1 MAKRFYTVLIL
12 SDATARAKKLHLS
25 KPVVAAAGAGAGLLI
40 VGLILLAF
48 TAIGQRVSLA
58 ELHRFRQQASDARAS
73 LDKITALEKEVLRLR
88 DFDQKL
94 RAIAGLD
101 RVAQAAQP
109 TKGQGGLD
117 EGSARAIEEAMQR
130 DKGRA
135 LEKMFQDI
143 AKMEQEI
150 ASRARSFRELKT
162 FLENQ
167 RTRLA
172 ATPSI
177 WPVKGWVTSGYGYR
191 TSPFTGQRHFHEGL
205 DISAK
210 PGTPIVATAD
220 GVVTFAGVL
229 GGFGNVVILTHGHGL
244 TTFYGHNQKNLAAEG
259 KRVRRGEVI
268 ATVGNTGYST
278 GPHLHYEVIVNGASV
293 DPGRYI
299 IEDALAQK

>member
-1 MAKRFYTVLIL
+1 MAKRFYTILIL
-12 SDATARAKKLHLS
+12 PDATARAKKLHIT
-25 KPVVAAAGAGAGLLI
+25 KPVLAAAGVGAGLLVI
-40 VGLILLAF
+40 GLITLLFYAL
-48 TAIGQRVSLA
+48 GQRVSLA
-58 ELHRFRQQASDARAS
+58 ELHRFRQQATDTGAY
-73 LDKITALEKEVLRLR
+73 LDKIKALEKEVLRLR

-109 TKGQGGLD
+109 AKGQGGVD

-135 LEKMFQDI
+135 LEKMVQDI
-143 AKMEQEI
+143 GKMEQEI
-150 ASRARSFRELKT
+150 ASRAQSFRELKN

-167 RTRLA
+167 RSRLA

-210 PGTPIVATAD
+210 PGTTVVAAAD
-220 GVVTFAGVL
+220 GVVTFAGTL
-229 GGFGNVVILTHGHGL
+229 GGFGNVVILTHGHGF
-244 TTFYGHNQKNLAAEG
+244 TTFYGHNQKNLVAEG
-259 KRVRRGEVI
+259 KRVRRGEAV

-293 DPGRYI
+293 DPGKYI
-299 IEDALAQK
+299 IEDALAQR